1 MRLRGLIQ
9 GIFGTSYQG
18 IVLIRLVLSDTLF
31 SGFKETLLA
40 SLMATS
46 EAFKRQCRL
55 RRQVDANWLV
65 ASAFGHFAS
74 AFGRRSKAVLL

>member
-9 GIFGTSYQG
+9 GIVGTSYQG

-40 SLMATS
+40 SLMATMHLLKHYLDRYHICFVI
-46 EAFKRQCRL
+46 EAEL
-55 RRQVDANWLV
+55 RI
-65 ASAFGHFAS
+65 SG
-74 AFGRRSKAVLL
+74 G

>member
-46 EAFKRQCRL
+46 EVKRHL
-55 RRQVDANWLV
+55 YSLV
-65 ASAFGHFAS
+65 
-74 AFGRRSKAVLL
+74 SKLDLGYSHCH